1 MDQQSLAIT
10 IKEYKKYNTRVAQAQ
25 ELSVK
30 NATFLWIICPVLFV
44 PLYHLLVWL
53 SSQIAIHLPRCLE
66 SLYWPSKTRTI
77 SINGMD
83 YTTKRNASL
92 TPWITMG
99 PIKQENWPSNIKQL
113 ACTTHVIIIIA
124 ETLHCQWHHKRSC
137 LSRPAR
143 DNFQPYPRLT
153 ARWWIRP
160 FIRAYYN
167 TLKKECFHN
176 AI

>member
-30 NATFLWIICPVLFV
+30 NATFLWIICLVLFV

-99 PIKQENWPSNIKQL
+99 PIKQENWPSNITFTCIHHTCHHCWDTKD
-113 ACTTHVIIIIA
+113 HV
-124 ETLHCQWHHKRSC
+124 CQGW
-137 LSRPAR
+137 
-143 DNFQPYPRLT
+143 DNFQPYRRLT
-153 ARWWIRP
+153 AGWWIRWIQCTQERVFP
-160 FIRAYYN
+160 
-167 TLKKECFHN
+167 
-176 AI
+176 

>member
-30 NATFLWIICPVLFV
+30 NATFLWIICLVLFV

-113 ACTTHVIIIIA
+113 ACTTHVIIA
-124 ETLHCQWHHKRSC
+124 ETQKIMSVKVGIIF
-137 LSRPAR
+137 
-143 DNFQPYPRLT
+143 NLT
-153 ARWWIRP
+153 EGWQLGDG
-160 FIRAYYN
+160 YDGYN
-167 TLKKECFHN
+167 ALKKECFHN